1 MPLTLF
7 FEGTW
12 TAHKKTNHSWAERS
26 RVVLNLVD
34 TGLAHGFTL
43 RQVLVQI
50 CASSEKRQLWGRVT
64 TTSVPPTAARLIH
77 GPYSQNEARDYGIRI
92 SNKSLGQSSTSAFP
106 FLIRTFVR
114 HKYTAKT
121 PNISFWSNEVVS
133 MSYTTKLFPNI
144 CRPKSPMLTLYHRV
158 PNSTNL

>member
-12 TAHKKTNHSWAERS
+12 TAHKKKTILELNAAEWFSIWLTQGWHIALHWDRCLFRS
-26 RVVLNLVD
+26 VS
-34 TGLAHGFTL
+34 
-43 RQVLVQI
+43 
-50 CASSEKRQLWGRVT
+50 SSEKRQLWGRVT

-144 CRPKSPMLTLYHRV
+144 CRPKSPMLTLYHQV